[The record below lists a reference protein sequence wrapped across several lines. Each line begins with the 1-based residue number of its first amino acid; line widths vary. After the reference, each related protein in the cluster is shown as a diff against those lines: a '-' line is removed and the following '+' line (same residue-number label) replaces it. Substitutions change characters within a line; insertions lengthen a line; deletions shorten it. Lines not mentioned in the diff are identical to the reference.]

1 MLILVISNF
10 FVSVGL
16 FGAVK
21 TFFREKIDFQIT
33 KEINDFAIMIVTKKR
48 MISKFL
54 LLLLLLWCLDTAT
67 THPLHRQQVHLHS
80 RVS

>member
-21 TFFREKIDFQIT
+21 TSFREKIDFQIT
-33 KEINDFAIMIVTKKR
+33 KEINDFAIIMVTKKR
-48 MISKFL
+48 MISRF
-54 LLLLLLWCLDTAT
+54 T
-67 THPLHRQQVHLHS
+67 
-80 RVS
+80 VS

>member
-21 TFFREKIDFQIT
+21 TFFREKIDFQIL
-33 KEINDFAIMIVTKKR
+33 KR
-48 MISKFL
+48 SSLVGHITRL
-54 LLLLLLWCLDTAT
+54 T
-67 THPLHRQQVHLHS
+67 VN
-80 RVS
+80 

>member
-10 FVSVGL
+10 LVSVGL

-48 MISKFL
+48 MISKF
-54 LLLLLLWCLDTAT
+54 T
-67 THPLHRQQVHLHS
+67 
-80 RVS
+80 VS

>member
-1 MLILVISNF
+1 MLILSNF

-21 TFFREKIDFQIT
+21 TFLREKIDFQIA

-48 MISKFL
+48 MISKF
-54 LLLLLLWCLDTAT
+54 T
-67 THPLHRQQVHLHS
+67 
-80 RVS
+80 VS

>member
-1 MLILVISNF
+1 MLILVIFNF
-10 FVSVGL
+10 FVSVCL

-48 MISKFL
+48 MISKF
-54 LLLLLLWCLDTAT
+54 T
-67 THPLHRQQVHLHS
+67 
-80 RVS
+80 VS

>member
-10 FVSVGL
+10 FVSVG
-16 FGAVK
+16 FGTIK

-48 MISKFL
+48 MISKF
-54 LLLLLLWCLDTAT
+54 T
-67 THPLHRQQVHLHS
+67 
-80 RVS
+80 VS

>member
-1 MLILVISNF
+1 MFILNLTISNF

-48 MISKFL
+48 MISKF
-54 LLLLLLWCLDTAT
+54 T
-67 THPLHRQQVHLHS
+67 
-80 RVS
+80 VS

>member
-1 MLILVISNF
+1 MSTSKRVFVINIIISYVNTCYISNF

-48 MISKFL
+48 MISKF
-54 LLLLLLWCLDTAT
+54 T
-67 THPLHRQQVHLHS
+67 
-80 RVS
+80 VS

>member
-1 MLILVISNF
+1 MSTSKRVFVINIIISYVNTCYIQF

-48 MISKFL
+48 MISKF
-54 LLLLLLWCLDTAT
+54 T
-67 THPLHRQQVHLHS
+67 
-80 RVS
+80 VS